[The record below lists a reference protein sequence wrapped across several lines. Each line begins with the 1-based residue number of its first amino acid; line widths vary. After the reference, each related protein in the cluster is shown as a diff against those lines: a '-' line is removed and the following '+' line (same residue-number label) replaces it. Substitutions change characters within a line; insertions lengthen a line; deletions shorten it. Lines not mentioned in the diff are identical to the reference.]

1 MLSDGDY
8 TNLTNAPTILTDLT
22 DLGTSDGTNGQVLQ
36 TDGSGNFSFVNQSGG
51 GGGATT
57 LGGLTDV
64 SSTTPSTGQ
73 VLKWSGTE
81 WAPSTDLTSS
91 GGSGIALTDL
101 SVSVA
106 NTFGSGNLTYNNST
120 GVFIFTPPDP
130 K

>member
-1 MLSDGDY
+1 MRLQSSRLNRFRNHRRNKWTSI
-8 TNLTNAPTILTDLT
+8 TNRW
-22 DLGTSDGTNGQVLQ
+22 SR
-36 TDGSGNFSFVNQSGG
+36 NFSFVNQLHG

-64 SSTTPSTGQ
+64 SSTTPTGQ

-106 NTFGSGNLTYNNST
+106 NILVLVT
-120 GVFIFTPPDP
+120 
-130 K
+130 